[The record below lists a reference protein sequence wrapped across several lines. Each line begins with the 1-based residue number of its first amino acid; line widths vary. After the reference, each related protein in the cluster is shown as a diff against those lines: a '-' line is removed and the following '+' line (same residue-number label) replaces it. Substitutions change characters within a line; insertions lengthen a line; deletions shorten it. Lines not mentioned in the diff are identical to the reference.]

1 MSYPDNFIRSIAIIG
16 GGTAGWMTAA
26 ALGRT
31 LRNHPCKVTLVES
44 PDIASVGVGEAT
56 IPPIQL
62 FNRMLQLD
70 ENDFV
75 RATKGTF
82 KLGIEFANWRRKEHT
97 YFHPF
102 GRYGAD
108 IDAVPFHQYWRKLHL
123 LGEDNDLGQYSLP
136 TVAAYKGRFSPPDPN
151 PRSVLSNMAY
161 AYHFDAG
168 LYADYLRRY
177 AEERGVQRL
186 ARTVQGVELK
196 PDNGFIDA
204 VVLDDGSRLQ
214 ADFFIDCT
222 GFKGLLIEEAL
233 HTGYEDWTHYLPCD
247 RAVAIPCASAG
258 SPLPYT
264 RSTAHAAGWQWRIP
278 LQHRLG
284 NGHVYCSDYISDDE
298 AAATLLSNLDG
309 EPLAD
314 PKFLRFTTGRRKRFW
329 NKNCLAIGLSAGFME
344 PLESTSIH
352 LIQTAIAK
360 LMTVFPDRAF
370 DPVDI
375 AEYNRLAET
384 EFVRIRDFLVL
395 HYMATERDE
404 PLWQYTRNMPVP
416 DTLQHKLD
424 LYQSRGRVFRYDE
437 ELFADTSWV
446 AVFEGQGIVPSRYDP
461 LVDTYDLERLRAVA
475 AKMRATIAAGA
486 DALPSHAEYIARHC
500 NAS

>member
-16 GGTAGWMTAA
+16 GGTAGWMAAA

-31 LRNHPCKVTLVES
+31 LKNHPCQVTLVES
-44 PDIASVGVGEAT
+44 PDISSVGVGEAT

-82 KLGIEFANWRRKEHT
+82 KLGIEFAGWRRPGHT

-108 IDAVPFHQYWRKLHL
+108 IDAVPFHQYWRKMHL
-123 LGEDNDLGQYSLP
+123 LGEDDDLGQYSLP
-136 TVAAYKGRFSPPDPN
+136 AVAANKGRFAPPDAN

-168 LYADYLRRY
+168 LYAEYLRQY
-177 AEERGVQRL
+177 AEARGVTRL

-233 HTGYEDWTHYLPCD
+233 QTGYEDWTHYLPCD
-247 RAVAIPCASAG
+247 RAVAIPCASNG
-258 SPLPYT
+258 PPPPYT
-264 RSTAHAAGWQWRIP
+264 RSIAQAAGWQWRIP

-284 NGHVYCSDYISDDE
+284 NGHVYCSQYLSDDE
-298 AAATLLSNLDG
+298 AAATLLDNLDG
-309 EPLAD
+309 EPLAE
-314 PKFLRFTTGRRKRFW
+314 PKFLRFTTGRRKQFW
-329 NKNCLAIGLSAGFME
+329 NKNCLAIGLAAGFME

-352 LIQTAIAK
+352 LIQTAVAK

-375 AEYNRLAET
+375 AEYNRLTET
-384 EFVRIRDFLVL
+384 EFIRIRDFLVL
-395 HYMATERDE
+395 HYMANERQE
-404 PLWQYTRNMPVP
+404 PLWQYTREMPIP

-424 LYQSRGRVFRYDE
+424 LYKSRGRVFRYDE

-461 LVDTYDLERLRAVA
+461 LVDTYDLNRLRAVM
-475 AKMRATIAAGA
+475 AKMRDTIATGA
-486 DALPSHAEYIARHC
+486 DSLQRHEDYIARHC
-500 NAS
+500 AG